1 MEDFLDKLRPTVGY
15 NAHRRQQIA
24 VAKSS
29 LPDIISRDAISEDI
43 CLSVFLVILRA
54 HDVLSPHIAITILQ
68 FPSSLHSLEFMV
80 IEIGNSGASDRVQ
93 TRVTLNF
100 EHFLI
105 FVSSHHLDFI
115 HLNVATHVHLLLLEP
130 SGLFRCLPSSISIFI
145 TLARIGNSPHDII
158 RTVQKHISDQI
169 LLIPLESVHTEAGFA
184 VLAPDFLNV
193 LL

>member
-1 MEDFLDKLRPTVGY
+1 MEDFLDELRPTVGY

-29 LPDIISRDAISEDI
+29 LPDIISRDAISEYI

-80 IEIGNSGASDRVQ
+80 IKIGDSSASDRVQ
-93 TRVTLNF
+93 PRVTLNF

-105 FVSSHHLDFI
+105 FISCHHLDFI
-115 HLNVATHVHLLLLEP
+115 HLYVPSHVHLFLLEP
-130 SGLFRCLPSSISIFI
+130 SGFFRRLPSSISVLVS
-145 TLARIGNSPHDII
+145 LA
-158 RTVQKHISDQI
+158 
-169 LLIPLESVHTEAGFA
+169 
-184 VLAPDFLNV
+184 
-193 LL
+193 